1 MAIEIK
7 VPPLGES
14 VTEASI
20 AKWMKQVGDAISI
33 DENLVE
39 LETDKAT
46 LDVPSPVTGKIV
58 SLAAS
63 EGDTLGAG
71 AVLAVIEEGGK
82 ATKPAPSNAKA
93 NSSSKASFN
102 TNTKPKANGATGG
115 GKIIEVKVPAL
126 GESVNEASVAKWMK
140 QAGETIAADE
150 NLAEL
155 ETDKATLDV
164 PAPTAGKII
173 SLAVKEGE
181 SVTVGSVLAKIEA
194 GSVTATPSASAST
207 SAPSTSAPAPAS
219 SPQSA
224 PQGIAQSTPLSPAV
238 RRLVEEHNLDPN
250 RIAASGKDGR
260 LTKGDV
266 LAAMENKNTSG
277 GGSVAP
283 SPRTPSGGEERVA
296 MSRLRQVIA
305 TRLKEA
311 QNTAAILTTFNEVD
325 MSAVIETRQ
334 TYKEAFEKRHN
345 ARLGFM
351 GFFVKAA
358 IAALQEFPAVNAE
371 ISGTD
376 IIYKNYY
383 NIGVAVSAPQGLVVP
398 VLKGADA
405 MSLAEIEMAITHY
418 ATLARDGKLG
428 MADMSGGTF
437 TISNG
442 GIYGSMLSTPILN
455 PPQSAIL
462 GMHNIQKR
470 AVVVG
475 DEIKAKPMMYLAV
488 SYDHRIIDGREAVSF
503 LVRIKQ
509 ALEDPRRLL
518 LGL

>member
-1 MAIEIK
+1 MTIEIK

-63 EGDTLGAG
+63 EGETLGAG
-71 AVLAVIEEGGK
+71 AVLAVVEEGGK
-82 ATKPAPSNAKA
+82 GAATKPAKPAPA
-93 NSSSKASFN
+93 D
-102 TNTKPKANGATGG
+102 TKTKANGAAGT

-194 GSVTATPSASAST
+194 GA
-207 SAPSTSAPAPAS
+207 SAPSVSAPSPAPAS
-219 SPQSA
+219 SPQNT
-224 PQGIAQSTPLSPAV
+224 PQGIAQGIAQGVALSPAV

-250 RIAASGKDGR
+250 RIPASGKDGR

-266 LAAMENKNTSG
+266 LAAMENKSTSGNTS
-277 GGSVAP
+277 P
-283 SPRTPSGGEERVA
+283 SPAVLPSTTPSGGEERVA

-334 TYKEAFEKRHN
+334 TYREAFEKRHKV
-345 ARLGFM
+345 RLGFM

-371 ISGTD
+371 IRGSD
-376 IIYKNYY
+376 IVYKNYY

-405 MSLAEIEMAITHY
+405 MSLAEIEKAITHY

-475 DEIKAKPMMYLAV
+475 DTDTIQVKPMMYLAV

>member
-1 MAIEIK
+1 MPTEIK

-20 AKWMKQVGDAISI
+20 AKWMKQVGDAITT

-46 LDVPSPVTGKIV
+46 LDVPSPVTGKIL
-58 SLAAS
+58 SLAAG
-63 EGDTLGAG
+63 EGETLAAG
-71 AVLAVIEEGGK
+71 AVLAVVDESAK
-82 ATKPAPSNAKA
+82 AAKPDTKPASKPAAK
-93 NSSSKASFN
+93 S
-102 TNTKPKANGATGG
+102 ANGAAKSS
-115 GKIIEVKVPAL
+115 GKLIEVKVPAL

-140 QAGETIAADE
+140 QKGEAVAADDS
-150 NLAEL
+150 LAEL

-164 PAPTAGKII
+164 PAPTSGTIV
-173 SLAVKEGE
+173 SLAVGEGE
-181 SVTVGSVLAKIEA
+181 TVTVGSVLATIEA
-194 GSVTATPSASAST
+194 GAVPSSAASP
-207 SAPSTSAPAPAS
+207 APSSAQPPSVSPTPPAS
-219 SPQSA
+219 QSM
-224 PQGIAQSTPLSPAV
+224 PLSPAV
-238 RRLVEEHNLDPN
+238 RRLVAENNLDPN
-250 RIAASGKDGR
+250 GIAASGKDGR

-266 LAAMENKNTSG
+266 LSVIQNSG
-277 GGSVAP
+277 QTLPSAPPPLPVVA
-283 SPRTPSGGEERVA
+283 RQTPTGGEERVA
-296 MSRLRQVIA
+296 MSRLRQAIA
-305 TRLKEA
+305 SRLKQA

-334 TYKEAFEKRHN
+334 TYREAFEKQHG

-358 IAALQEFPAVNAE
+358 IAALREFPAVNAE
-371 ISGTD
+371 IDGNE
-376 IIYKNYY
+376 IVYKNYY

-398 VLKGADA
+398 VLKQADG
-405 MSLAEIEMAITHY
+405 MSLAEIETAITHY
-418 ATLARDGKLG
+418 AGLARDGKLS

-470 AVVVG
+470 AVVVSDG
-475 DEIKAKPMMYLAV
+475 KSEVVAIKPMMYLAV